1 MRHYYQWSV
10 LAHVASIYVNSLEQK
25 KVLSLRKELNSH
37 KNCLELNMA
46 ASLLFRNTNMASV
59 ISFERS
65 ITHAISILKYWSHAQ
80 CVSIE
85 PVQSHPVNTDTE
97 EAILGVRI
105 KRVEFRENVG
115 AFFPQGQ
122 SKLSVITRCPY

>member
-1 MRHYYQWSV
+1 
-10 LAHVASIYVNSLEQK
+10 
-25 KVLSLRKELNSH
+25 
-37 KNCLELNMA
+37 
-46 ASLLFRNTNMASV
+46 MASV
-59 ISFERS
+59 TSFERS
-65 ITHAISILKYWSHAQ
+65 ITHALSNQKCLSHAQ

-105 KRVEFRENVG
+105 KWVEFGENVG